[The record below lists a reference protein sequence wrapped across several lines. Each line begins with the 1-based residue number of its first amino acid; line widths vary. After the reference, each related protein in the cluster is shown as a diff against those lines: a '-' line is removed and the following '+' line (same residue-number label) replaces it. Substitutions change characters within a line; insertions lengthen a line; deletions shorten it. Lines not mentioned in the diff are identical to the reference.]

1 MDDFFKAF
9 LGVMSVV
16 IGILLLLLICLPLLL
31 HIILN

>member
-9 LGVMSVV
+9 LGIMSVV
-16 IGILLLLLICLPLLL
+16 IGILLLICLPLLL